1 MQLIAGGNIA
11 LASEV
16 VEILIKTS
24 IPNQLEVDCTAY
36 LLAQSTQKCVVIR
49 I

>member
-24 IPNQLEVDCTAY
+24 IPNQLEVDCTEY
-36 LLAQSTQKCVVIR
+36 LLAQST
-49 I
+49 